1 MSLGAVSGMKEN
13 SLGTQMSEGDCV
25 HMYMFLVNIFPF
37 YGIEGL
43 TPWQFSWNLHGTRDN
58 LFVVRKLNTKLN
70 ERNRDKLV
78 RKI

>member
-1 MSLGAVSGMKEN
+1 MH
-13 SLGTQMSEGDCV
+13 T
-25 HMYMFLVNIFPF
+25 YMFLVNIFPF

-70 ERNRDKLV
+70 ERNREKLV
-78 RKI
+78 RKS